1 MLLFKTHTP
10 YRIGLLE
17 PCSALLLELI
27 RAIRA
32 HGGKQEGGV
41 APARAGTTLE
51 NEGLPFNVDS
61 RDQKIC

>member
-10 YRIGLLE
+10 YRIGLIE

-32 HGGKQEGGV
+32 RGGKQEGGV
-41 APARAGTTLE
+41 ARGRNNRTTVE
-51 NEGLPFNVDS
+51 NE
-61 RDQKIC
+61 